1 MSNFGNLLA
10 ARVAQTPRF
19 KIAYEAL
26 QQASLSD
33 VIGKEAHL
41 SIEIVGKLARSALIL
56 AQASD
61 TKNWM
66 LAQDIAYALASLRLT
81 AEQREVCSHV
91 LATLGNFPAADFLL
105 PEATNKA
112 LPWTLQLDE
121 ELRKVDNTIEVMGQ
135 QRVLTDFQ
143 ADIWRGLKSNRYLS
157 VSAPTSAGKSFVL
170 QAFILDALES
180 YDGFQDIVYLVP
192 TRSLIQEVS
201 ASLGKS
207 LVSLGD
213 SVTVSSVPVIDD
225 ELNHAQSRV
234 LVFTQERLRTALDRS
249 DLEPAIIIVDEAQQI
264 ADDARGMLLLNC
276 LEEAIRRS
284 PDVRLL
290 FITPHS
296 KSAAS
301 MNGLLGLKHLLAIQS
316 DLKPVRQNL
325 IYVKFQARVREIS
338 LQLHRP
344 GLEPLEIGAY
354 KAKRKFSA
362 KHKRLVDAAIELGGS
377 GQSLVYAGGADSAE
391 RIALAISGHRAETA
405 TATAD
410 LEILS
415 EFVAEHVHPEYALVK
430 SVLSG
435 VGYHYGHMPS
445 AISSAVEQYFRENKL
460 PYLVCTSTLL
470 QGVNLPAR
478 NIFLHKPTKGK
489 GKPINGSDFWNLA
502 GRAGRMQ
509 KDTHGNVFLIEYEDW
524 ESRPVEENERREV
537 VSSLSHALKSRQ
549 SEIVDYARDSNHP
562 SGDEDYQF
570 VESVFCRLFIDAKLG
585 RFDETIKRATFG
597 DGALDVSEVKRV
609 IFEKLD
615 QVTLP
620 IEVISKNNLI
630 SPIRQQALFDFFD
643 DSLKRGRYRHLI
655 PPHPLREG
663 AKERITDIMRFSRI
677 HLEGVDNKLENF
689 FGWFSLL
696 WMNGTGLRS
705 IIQMQIDHEIK
716 KKDGDDEKPVNS
728 GKIIRETLK
737 SIDKFLRFHYV
748 KYLGCYINILQY
760 ALAERGIDAAS
771 EIPPIPLFLEL
782 GASNPVMIQ
791 AMSLGLSRVA
801 AKELSRLFPSA
812 HRAPQSAAALRH
824 RLRSM
829 NKELQTL
836 PRLVLA
842 ELQKFGLYR
851 A

>member
-1 MSNFGNLLA
+1 MA
-10 ARVAQTPRF
+10 TRVAQAPRF

-26 QQASLSD
+26 QRASLSD
-33 VIGKEAHL
+33 V
-41 SIEIVGKLARSALIL
+41 VGKDALLSVDVVYKLAQSALIL

-66 LAQDIAYALASLRLT
+66 LAQDIAYALASLHLT
-81 AEQREVCSHV
+81 EEQREVCSHV

-105 PEATNKA
+105 PESTSKA
-112 LPWTLQLDE
+112 LPWALQLDE
-121 ELRKVDNTIEVMGQ
+121 GLRKADNTIEVMGQ
-135 QRVLTDFQ
+135 KAVLTDFQ
-143 ADIWRGLKSNRYLS
+143 ADIWNGLKSNRYLS

-207 LVSLGD
+207 LASLGEK
-213 SVTVSSVPVIDD
+213 VVVSSVPLIDD

-234 LVFTQERLRTALDRS
+234 LVYTQERLRTALDRS

-264 ADDARGMLLLNC
+264 ADDERGMLLLNC

-290 FITPHS
+290 FITPNS
-296 KSAAS
+296 KSASS
-301 MNGLLGLKHLLAIQS
+301 MNGLLDLKRLLSIQS

-325 IYVKFQARVREIS
+325 IYVKFQARAKEIS
-338 LQLHRP
+338 LRLHRP
-344 GLEPLEIGAY
+344 GLEPLEIGTY
-354 KAKRKFSA
+354 KAQRRFLTKD
-362 KHKRLVDAAIELGGS
+362 KRLIDAAIELGGG
-377 GQSLVYAGGADSAE
+377 GQSLVYVGGPDSAE
-391 RIALAISGHRAETA
+391 KIALAISKHRTDAVPA
-405 TATAD
+405 SAD
-410 LEILS
+410 LKVLS
-415 EFVAEHVHPEYALVK
+415 EFVAEHVHPEYALVS
-430 SVLSG
+430 SVLTG

-524 ESRPVEENERREV
+524 ESKPVDENERREV

-549 SEIVDYARDSNHP
+549 GEIVDYARDPKHP
-562 SGDEDYQF
+562 SGSKDYQF
-570 VESVFCRLFIDAKLG
+570 VESVFCRLFIDAKLD
-585 RFDETIKRATFG
+585 RFDETIRRATFG
-597 DGALDVSEVKRV
+597 QDVSDVREVKRA
-609 IFEKLD
+609 IYEQLD
-615 QVTLP
+615 KVTLP
-620 IEVISKNNLI
+620 IEIIAKNNLI
-630 SPIRQQALFDFFD
+630 SPIRQQALFDFFEG
-643 DSLKRGRYRHLI
+643 SIKRGRYRNLI
-655 PPHPLREG
+655 PPHPKGES
-663 AKERITDIMRFSRI
+663 AKERMTEIMRISRTY
-677 HLEGVDNKLENF
+677 LEGVENKQENF

-696 WMNGTGLRS
+696 WMNGTGLKQ
-705 IIQMQIDHEIK
+705 IIQRQIDHEIK
-716 KKDGDDEKPVNS
+716 TREENGDETPVKS
-728 GKIIRETLK
+728 GTVIRETLK
-737 SIDKFLRFHYV
+737 SIDNFLRFHYV

-760 ALAERGIDAAS
+760 ALAKRGINAAS
-771 EIPPIPLFLEL
+771 EIPAVPLFLEL
-782 GASNPVMIQ
+782 GASDPVMIQ

-801 AKELSRLFPSA
+801 AKEVSRLFRSA
-812 HRAPQSAAALRH
+812 PRSPAALRL

-829 NKELQTL
+829 NRELLTL